1 MSPALRKAQAMRN
14 VCRPMGRFF
23 CLLILTAAAMLHLPA
38 WIDAVAQSSGPAMTQ
53 VVEGLFGHKSGTDKK
68 NTVLSFVQTAIT
80 ATDAVAGSNIVDA
93 SKFQDGLS
101 KVIDGV
107 VQCLNASAW
116 AKTKSA

>member
-1 MSPALRKAQAMRN
+1 MLMLMA
-14 VCRPMGRFF
+14 V
-23 CLLILTAAAMLHLPA
+23 AMLLLPA
-38 WIDAVAQSSGPAMTQ
+38 WVDALAQSNGPVLTQ
-53 VVEGLFGHKSGTDKK
+53 VVEGLFGHKSGTEKK

-93 SKFQDGLS
+93 GKFQDGLS

-107 VQCLNASAW
+107 VQCLNALAW

>member
-1 MSPALRKAQAMRN
+1 MRN
-14 VCRPMGRFF
+14 ACRPVGRFF
-23 CLLILTAAAMLHLPA
+23 CLLMIMAAAMLQLPA
-38 WIDAVAQSSGPAMTQ
+38 WMEVEAQDSSPAMTQ
-53 VVEGLFGHKSGTDKK
+53 VMEGLFGHKSGTEKK

-93 SKFQDGLS
+93 GKFQDGLS

-107 VQCLNASAW
+107 VQCLNASTW